1 MLTLTL
7 TTDGDPH
14 DLSVA
19 AALAFNT
26 ALRVVVLDAA
36 GKEVAVAA
44 PAAVIDPEGERAVEE
59 VTVDTPE
66 PVAPIEVPGTTVVV
80 DDPHPVFERT
90 VEPVVVAEPVAPVA
104 PVGPVEVEP
113 VVPPAP
119 VVETIVVAPVPGPVV
134 SEEPVVVPVADPPSV
149 ETVTEPVV
157 PAPAVTPAE

>member
-44 PAAVIDPEGERAVEE
+44 PAAVIDPEGERTVEE

-66 PVAPIEVPGTTVVV
+66 PVAPIEVPGTTAVV
-80 DDPHPVFERT
+80 DEPHPVFEKT
-90 VEPVVVAEPVAPVA
+90 VEPTIAAE
-104 PVGPVEVEP
+104 
-113 VVPPAP
+113 P
-119 VVETIVVAPVPGPVV
+119 VVETIVVTPVPGPVI
-134 SEEPVVVPVADPPSV
+134 SEEPVAAPVTDPPSV

-157 PAPAVTPAE
+157 PAPAATPAE

>member
-26 ALRVVVLDAA
+26 ALRVVVLDAD

-80 DDPHPVFERT
+80 DEPHPVFEKT
-90 VEPVVVAEPVAPVA
+90 VEPVVVAEPV
-104 PVGPVEVEP
+104 
-113 VVPPAP
+113 VVP
-119 VVETIVVAPVPGPVV
+119 
-134 SEEPVVVPVADPPSV
+134 EPVVVAEPVAAPVADPPSV